1 MDVFIIYAWVK
12 SLKDKKVKT
21 VFHGFIGIVNEY
33 KCKRNILWIGQGR
46 VKKIGDVDKKIPEVI
61 GSCNNYWFEYKS

>member
-33 KCKRNILWIGQGR
+33 KCKRNVL
-46 VKKIGDVDKKIPEVI
+46 
-61 GSCNNYWFEYKS
+61 